1 MIQLIKKLYHN
12 QIIRY
17 LFIGVCTTLVNLI
30 LSFCF
35 TNILGWTAKEHFVLS
50 LVGNGI
56 SIASSILF
64 AYVTNKIFVFS
75 SKTNGWKELLMEFCQ
90 FVGGRLVTMG
100 VELAGVPLLIF
111 LLGQSD
117 FVAKLEVQVI
127 VLVGNYVISKFFV
140 FKKKD
145 K

>member
-12 QIIRY
+12 EIIRY
-17 LFIGVCTTLVNLI
+17 LFIGVCTTLVNLV

-35 TNILGWTAKEHFVLS
+35 TNILGWTATEHLVLS
-50 LVGNGI
+50 LIGNGI
-56 SIASSILF
+56 SIMSSIIF
-64 AYVTNKIFVFS
+64 AYVTNKLFVFS
-75 SKTNGWKELLMEFCQ
+75 SKTNGLKELVIEFCQ
-90 FVGGRLVTMG
+90 FVGGRLVTMV
-100 VELAGVPLLIF
+100 VELAGVPFLIF
-111 LLGQSD
+111 LFSQSD
-117 FVAKLEVQVI
+117 FAAKLEVQII